1 MTTVHRK
8 LIHLLST
15 YQSVLIAIRLVAAI
29 IRLTFVLSTV
39 QGSRVARNKI
49 HGSKPP
55 TLPYVVPMLGHL
67 PEFLSDTKSF
77 FARVS

>member
-1 MTTVHRK
+1 MTTVHRN
-8 LIHLLST
+8 LIYLLPT
-15 YQSVLIAIRLVAAI
+15 YQGVLFAIRLVAAI

-49 HGSKPP
+49 HSSKPP
-55 TLPYVVPMLGHL
+55 ILPYIIPMLGYL

-77 FARVS
+77 YARAS